1 MDPCTQGLLGASL
14 SCALAKRDKL
24 KVAATL
30 GAIGGMAPDLD
41 IFIRS
46 VNDQLLFIEY
56 HRHFTHSLIFIPFGA
71 LIITILL
78 YPFIKIKNSF
88 KSVYYYIFLGF
99 STHGLLDACTSYGTS
114 LLWPF
119 SDYRVAWNI
128 ISIIDPIF
136 TLTLLFFIIFS
147 LLKKKRLYAQVGFII
162 SCTYLILGFFKYE
175 KVKAYAYNIAKNRE
189 HIVQRI
195 LLNPTIGNNIL
206 WRSVYQF
213 KDHYYVDAIYFP
225 FFSEPIFKEGVR
237 LKVIDKET
245 VFPELRNQST
255 QRKDIRRFS
264 YFSQNFIYLHPDN
277 ENIIADLRYG
287 TLPYDDKSLWGIE
300 IDTNN
305 PMQHVKFI
313 NLRKINE
320 KQYSEFWDM
329 LKGNF

>member
-71 LIITILL
+71 LIITIVL

-88 KSVYYYIFLGF
+88 KSVYYYLFLGF

>member
-14 SCALAKRDKL
+14 SCSLAKRDKL

-30 GAIGGMAPDLD
+30 GAIGGMSPDLD

>member
-71 LIITILL
+71 LIITIVL

-88 KSVYYYIFLGF
+88 KSVYYYLFLGF

-119 SDYRVAWNI
+119 SDYRVARNI

>member
-78 YPFIKIKNSF
+78 YPFMKIKNSF
-88 KSVYYYIFLGF
+88 KSVYYYLFLGF

-119 SDYRVAWNI
+119 SDYRVARNI

-147 LLKKKRLYAQVGFII
+147 LLKKKKAL
-162 SCTYLILGFFKYE
+162 CTK
-175 KVKAYAYNIAKNRE
+175 
-189 HIVQRI
+189 HM
-195 LLNPTIGNNIL
+195 LLRCSMHM
-206 WRSVYQF
+206 W
-213 KDHYYVDAIYFP
+213 
-225 FFSEPIFKEGVR
+225 
-237 LKVIDKET
+237 
-245 VFPELRNQST
+245 LRCSWHQT
-255 QRKDIRRFS
+255 
-264 YFSQNFIYLHPDN
+264 
-277 ENIIADLRYG
+277 
-287 TLPYDDKSLWGIE
+287 
-300 IDTNN
+300 
-305 PMQHVKFI
+305 
-313 NLRKINE
+313 
-320 KQYSEFWDM
+320 
-329 LKGNF
+329 